1 MEEEPV
7 YEDMAA
13 EGSLEDSDA
22 ESQQSHGKMASL
34 LWDLIR
40 LLTARLPGMMIQ
52 EQMRTSSE
60 DEEDKDRCTVLNII
74 MTEAYKLKQLS
85 MTTEAVTKVVKMI
98 REGTKTPDPSALLVD
113 LSKTVS
119 ADIGR
124 LVCSTWQRSKRCSM
138 GQLPRMHLFEYRCK
152 CEHAIAQAAD
162 EATGVS
168 HCQFQDEMNHSS
180 TPLYTGIP
188 LTTFGVHY

>member
-1 MEEEPV
+1 MRTATSFVLDAGRLFKAGAYEALMCYCNMNTTFNEVHHKPEKEILMILWERGMEEEPV

-34 LWDLIR
+34 LWDLIW
-40 LLTARLPGMMIQ
+40 LLMARLPGMMIQ
-52 EQMRTSSE
+52 EQMR
-60 DEEDKDRCTVLNII
+60 VLNII

-85 MTTEAVTKVVKMI
+85 MTTETVTKVVKMI
-98 REGTKTPDPSALLVD
+98 KEGTKTPDPSALLVD

-124 LVCSTWQRSKRCSM
+124 LVCSAVRKMNPKTFYMPVPYPKRSKKKS
-138 GQLPRMHLFEYRCK
+138 
-152 CEHAIAQAAD
+152 
-162 EATGVS
+162 
-168 HCQFQDEMNHSS
+168 
-180 TPLYTGIP
+180 
-188 LTTFGVHY
+188 LTFD